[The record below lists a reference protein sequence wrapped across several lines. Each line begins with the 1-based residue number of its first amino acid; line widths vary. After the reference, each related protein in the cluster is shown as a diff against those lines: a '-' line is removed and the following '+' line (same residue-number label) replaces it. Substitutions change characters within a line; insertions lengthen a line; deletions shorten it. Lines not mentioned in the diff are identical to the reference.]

1 MKQGLLILGAIA
13 ILSVLL
19 IARIVVVHQ
28 KRLGDEE
35 KWFAQSLGYEFSAE
49 IDSVKMYNS
58 NGGRVWARITAG
70 SPKVYREDSLKNYF
84 KQHGMMYFIFDQSG
98 DSICFILQYANRLTL
113 GDSVRISS
121 SQDKVTIFHEGK
133 SVAQEPLSKSVVGYG
148 DSPFKR
154 D

>member
-58 NGGRVWARITAG
+58 NGGR
-70 SPKVYREDSLKNYF
+70 
-84 KQHGMMYFIFDQSG
+84 
-98 DSICFILQYANRLTL
+98 
-113 GDSVRISS
+113 
-121 SQDKVTIFHEGK
+121 
-133 SVAQEPLSKSVVGYG
+133 
-148 DSPFKR
+148 
-154 D
+154 